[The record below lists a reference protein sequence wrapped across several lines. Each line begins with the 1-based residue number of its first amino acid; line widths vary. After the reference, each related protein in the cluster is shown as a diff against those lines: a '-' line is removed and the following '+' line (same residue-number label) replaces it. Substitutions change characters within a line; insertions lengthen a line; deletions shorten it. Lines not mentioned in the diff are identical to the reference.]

1 MGSRVK
7 SVHLFD
13 GHVIK
18 LVAFGEDAYKL
29 KVELNKVCEI
39 RSLFVITSV
48 LTIKKIEVIE
58 F

>member
-48 LTIKKIEVIE
+48 LTIKKIEVI
-58 F
+58 